1 MENLQDVNM
10 EELLGRINELAAK
23 KKSTG
28 LNEVE
33 QEEQHELRQKYLKIF
48 RGNFKSQLENT
59 GPMHSL
65 LRPCDNSGIP
75 KGNFSEP
82 DRSPTWVDQE
92 GGFLFP
98 LKLNSCSSVENQAR
112 NAKAQHPQ
120 AHT

>member
-59 GPMHSL
+59 K
-65 LRPCDNSGIP
+65 IQT
-75 KGNFSEP
+75 P
-82 DRSPTWVDQE
+82 DGQ
-92 GGFLFP
+92 LHP
-98 LKLNSCSSVENQAR
+98 LKYAPPECQE
-112 NAKAQHPQ
+112 
-120 AHT
+120 TE